1 MFRYW
6 TEDEFAS
13 RFRRMLTLEQYR
25 NPEMAALLNKYL
37 TGGVIDYAED
47 LIRGAIAST
56 GYSDRDVKVL
66 AIEYFAP
73 IYLMMNLYD
82 SARDKNKKAIAQ
94 MVEKHI
100 DYFMEPLMR

>member
-1 MFRYW
+1 
-6 TEDEFAS
+6 
-13 RFRRMLTLEQYR
+13 
-25 NPEMAALLNKYL
+25 MAKLADKYL

-56 GYSDRDVKVL
+56 GYRDRDVKVL

-82 SARDKNKKAIAQ
+82 NAKDKKVVAK
-94 MVEKHI
+94 MVERHI